1 MKPVTTG
8 KVLIAIG
15 CLLMFR
21 ALTMSISI
29 GSFAGYEIP
38 NIHLINQRQILLFL
52 GGFLF
57 IGGIVLYSANKTKQT
72 KEQDEKEA
80 QELAA
85 FEKDVDEKFRKFNED
100 NVKFVSRIKQI
111 IKNSTIKIR
120 AVSQRYDVTQK
131 IHRIASGLLVGVFAG
146 VFFGF
151 LNSLI
156 ASKLFDQEILSVF
169 GYTFG
174 VVLVSFGL
182 NGLRDIPKTKYYR
195 QLKII
200 FTISAIT
207 IVALVIVVEI
217 DGPNYPKKIL
227 PKPIFELK
235 PDDKP
240 APESL
245 PERLGLLIRPVSTT

>member
-29 GSFAGYEIP
+29 GSFGGYEIP
-38 NIHLINQRQILLFL
+38 NIHLMNQRQFLLFL

-72 KEQDEKEA
+72 KEQEEH
-80 QELAA
+80 ELAA
-85 FEKDVDEKFRKFNED
+85 FEKEVDEKFRKFNED

-111 IKNSTIKIR
+111 IKNYAIKISLIYQQYD
-120 AVSQRYDVTQK
+120 VSQK
-131 IHRIASGLLVGVFAG
+131 IRRIATGLLVGVFAG

-151 LNSLI
+151 LISLI
-156 ASKLFDQEILSVF
+156 ASKLLEQEMLSVF

-174 VVLVSFGL
+174 IVLVSFGL
-182 NGLRDIPKTKYYR
+182 NGLRDIPKAKYYR

-200 FTISAIT
+200 FAISAIT
-207 IVALVIVVEI
+207 IVALLIVVKLDES
-217 DGPNYPKKIL
+217 NYPKENP
-227 PKPIFELK
+227 PKPIFEQK
-235 PDDKP
+235 PDEKP

-245 PERLGLLIRPVSTT
+245 PERLSLLIRPISTT

>member
-29 GSFAGYEIP
+29 GSFGGYEIP
-38 NIHLINQRQILLFL
+38 NIHLVNQRQIFLFL

-72 KEQDEKEA
+72 KEQEE

-85 FEKDVDEKFRKFNED
+85 FEKEMDEKFRKFNED

-111 IKNSTIKIR
+111 IKNHAIKI
-120 AVSQRYDVTQK
+120 SLIYQRYDVSQK
-131 IHRIASGLLVGVFAG
+131 IRRITTGLLVGIFAG
-146 VFFGF
+146 AF
-151 LNSLI
+151 LGILISLV
-156 ASKLFDQEILSVF
+156 ALKLFEAEMLSVF
-169 GYTFG
+169 VYTFG
-174 VVLVSFGL
+174 IVIVLFGL
-182 NGLRDIPKTKYYR
+182 NGLRDIPKSKYYR

-207 IVALVIVVEI
+207 IVALLVVVKL
-217 DGPNYPKKIL
+217 DDQNYPRDKT
-227 PKPIFELK
+227 PKPTLEQK
-235 PDDKP
+235 PDEKP

-245 PERLGLLIRPVSTT
+245 PERLSVLDKPILST